1 MTIAIAMTKIMMYSV
16 ATGKSGRPPRPM
28 LQLAVP
34 ANQLEASHGQVI
46 LMVKMNMLRL
56 TMFIIHTIIVEIVF
70 FITIIIRILNTTA
83 PFTATSGRTTTL

>member
-1 MTIAIAMTKIMMYSV
+1 MMALLMTLTLATTMGKIMMYSV

-46 LMVKMNMLRL
+46 LMVEMNMV
-56 TMFIIHTIIVEIVF
+56 II
-70 FITIIIRILNTTA
+70 
-83 PFTATSGRTTTL
+83 

>member
-1 MTIAIAMTKIMMYSV
+1 MTIAIAMKKIMMYSV

-46 LMVKMNMLRL
+46 KMVKMNLKL
-56 TMFIIHTIIVEIVF
+56 TMVIFHAIFVDIVF
-70 FITIIIRILNTTA
+70 CITIIIRILNTTA

>member
-1 MTIAIAMTKIMMYSV
+1 MMALLMTLTSTTTMAMITMKKIMMYSV

-46 LMVKMNMLRL
+46 LMVEMNMV
-56 TMFIIHTIIVEIVF
+56 II
-70 FITIIIRILNTTA
+70 
-83 PFTATSGRTTTL
+83 

>member
-1 MTIAIAMTKIMMYSV
+1 MYSV

-46 LMVKMNMLRL
+46 LMIKMNMMMRL
-56 TMFIIHTIIVEIVF
+56 TMIIIHAIIVDIVF
-70 FITIIIRILNTTA
+70 FITIIIRIRNTTV